1 VSAITAVILTF
12 NEAIHI
18 ERCLARLAPLGAR
31 LVVVDSFSTDG
42 TVEIARQMGAEVL
55 QNPFVNH
62 AAQFQWGVDEARMA
76 EGWVLRIDADEYL
89 EPALIDEIRDQLDS
103 LPDEVAA
110 VSFRRKVLFQG
121 KWIRWGGYYPTVLTR
136 LWRAGAAHIEQRWMD
151 EHVVV
156 ERGETQLFRRGD
168 LVDDNLHE
176 IAHWTDKHNKYT
188 TRQMIE
194 FLSLD
199 FPLIPDEQRSRGAL
213 NRDARLKRFLRN
225 GVYARSPLYLRA
237 LLYYLQRYVLRLGFL
252 DGRRG
257 FVFHTLQGFWNF
269 LLVDVKIGEARAFIA
284 REGLPAFLEHLEKRH
299 GIALGGG
306 AAARSERQDEREK
319 AHDHHH

>member
-1 VSAITAVILTF
+1 MATITTVILTF

-18 ERCLARLAPLGAR
+18 ERCLERLAPLGGR
-31 LVVVDSFSTDG
+31 LVVIDSYSTDG
-42 TVEIARQMGAEVL
+42 TVEIARRLGAEVL
-55 QNPFVNH
+55 QNRFVNH
-62 AAQFQWGVDEARMA
+62 AAQFQWGVDEAA
-76 EGWVLRIDADEYL
+76 ITDGWVLRIDADEYL
-89 EPALIDEIRDQLDS
+89 EPALIEEIRERLDT
-103 LPDEVAA
+103 LPEDVTA
-110 VSFRRKVLFQG
+110 VSFRRKVFFQG
-121 KWIRWGGYYPTVLTR
+121 QWIRWGGYYPTVLTR

-156 ERGETQLFRRGD
+156 ERGETQLFRRSD
-168 LVDDNLHE
+168 LVDDSLHD
-176 IAHWTDKHNKYT
+176 IGHWTAKHNSYT

-199 FPLIPDEQRSRGAL
+199 YTLIPEAQRSRGAL

-269 LLVDVKIGEARAFIA
+269 LLVDVKIGEAREMIE
-284 REGLPAFLEHLEKRH
+284 RDGLPAFLAHLETRH
-299 GIALGGG
+299 GISLPGGDPEPPQDDDP
-306 AAARSERQDEREK
+306 RS
-319 AHDHHH
+319 